1 MNTIARASIF
11 GAVFILGGMGYIAWL
26 LYRSSYHTQVG
37 VVRPQ
42 PVEFSHEHHVGG
54 LGIDCRYCHT
64 SVENSSFAGIP
75 PTQICMQCHSQIWA
89 DSPKLEPVRASFR
102 SGESIPWTRVHDL
115 PDFVYFDH
123 SIHLAKG
130 VGCVSCHGRVDAMPL
145 MWRTNTL
152 HMQWC
157 VDCHRN
163 PEPHLRPRDQ
173 VFSMEDWPA
182 RPPLHEPEAENASE
196 ETAPREKLD
205 LVDIHQIANETDC
218 SVCHR

>member
-1 MNTIARASIF
+1 
-11 GAVFILGGMGYIAWL
+11 
-26 LYRSSYHTQVG
+26 
-37 VVRPQ
+37 
-42 PVEFSHEHHVGG
+42 
-54 LGIDCRYCHT
+54 
-64 SVENSSFAGIP
+64 
-75 PTQICMQCHSQIWA
+75 
-89 DSPKLEPVRASFR
+89 
-102 SGESIPWTRVHDL
+102 
-115 PDFVYFDH
+115 
-123 SIHLAKG
+123 
-130 VGCVSCHGRVDAMPL
+130 MPL

-182 RPPLHEPEAENASE
+182 RPRVHEPDAEDAPE